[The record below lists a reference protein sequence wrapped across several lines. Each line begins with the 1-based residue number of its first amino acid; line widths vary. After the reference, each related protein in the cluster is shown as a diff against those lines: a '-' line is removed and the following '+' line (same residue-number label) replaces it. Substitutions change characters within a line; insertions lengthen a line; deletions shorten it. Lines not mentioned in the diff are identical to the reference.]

1 MQHITIR
8 PMTVSREYI
17 EQRRRI
23 NRVALA
29 LVAAFL
35 LCADI
40 VAVAKVLSSMESQAE
55 IAARV

>member
-35 LCADI
+35 LCADV
-40 VAVAKVLSSMESQAE
+40 VAAAKVLSSMERQAE

>member
-29 LVAAFL
+29 FVAAVL

-40 VAVAKVLSSMESQAE
+40 VAAAKVLSSMERRAE